1 MARRYLMHRSAAAKR
16 GQSNYH
22 AHNHEPPELDPGAVV
37 SHHVIV
43 GIVAGHRGAGRLDR
57 TAREQAHRGRAKID
71 AGVPTLPPHD
81 LTTNRPV
88 SEANSKRGAG
98 NVAVRGRDKWERYAS
113 SRSATREHRHA
124 ANSSTATST
133 ARHHGAT
140 GCLVTDHSDCKPLSL
155 EE

>member
-43 GIVAGHRGAGRLDR
+43 GIVAGHGGAGRLDR
-57 TAREQAHRGRAKID
+57 TPREQAHRGRAKVD

-81 LTTNRPV
+81 LTTNRPIT
-88 SEANSKRGAG
+88 EALSKKSAG
-98 NVAVRGRDKWERYAS
+98 NVAVRGRDKWEHYAS

-124 ANSSTATST
+124 ANSSTSTST
-133 ARHHGAT
+133 ARHSRSSEH
-140 GCLVTDHSDCKPLSL
+140 LLTDHSDCKPLSF
-155 EE
+155 ED